1 MTGAS
6 SPVVQNAAVGKRPA
20 EVCLNDLRVFGEQM
34 QEEGYWLGGSAHAYD
49 DPMGAHGDGDPMSS
63 RPADRTVGYL
73 NARPGYKTRIL
84 LASANIL
91 ARSGQQRLCEDV
103 LATVRETYKGYAANL
118 HVRGI
123 RPADGPGREQRPVRS
138 TKQKGGSVLERP
150 HVGQSRRLR

>member
-91 ARSGQQRLCEDV
+91 ARSGQQQL
-103 LATVRETYKGYAANL
+103 
-118 HVRGI
+118 VRG
-123 RPADGPGREQRPVRS
+123 RARHSSGNLQRIC
-138 TKQKGGSVLERP
+138 
-150 HVGQSRRLR
+150 GQSSCSWDKAGRRSGSGAAASSINKAKRWERTWSAHMSVKAGG